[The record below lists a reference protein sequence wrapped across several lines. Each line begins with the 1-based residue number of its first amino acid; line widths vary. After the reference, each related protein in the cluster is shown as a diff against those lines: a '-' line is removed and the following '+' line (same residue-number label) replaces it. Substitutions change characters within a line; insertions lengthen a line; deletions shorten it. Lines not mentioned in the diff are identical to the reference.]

1 MMRVKKQKP
10 RTTGKLVSVLVGCAA
25 ATVSLYQPIAL
36 TTSQSQDLL
45 GPEEK
50 QLSPTRDTNDVNG
63 IFGFSFRFTNTSQAC
78 IRSGENLTG
87 IVTKENNTLFIIEGA
102 TGIRLYRLT
111 ERIDGKYPIVAYD
124 ATHVIIR
131 KSGSNTLL
139 CLEKRNDAVPTST
152 TSVFKTKPIITP
164 YFSLIPVSGPEQTT
178 IGYVIRN
185 CSARCKIALSAT
197 GLRSDDVL
205 IAINNRRL
213 ASETWQQLQENA
225 KKGNAIVVTVKR
237 ASNTGNIDIP
247 IPHGDSLKQLL
258 VSDH

>member
-1 MMRVKKQKP
+1 MRVKKQTP
-10 RTTGKLVSVLVGCAA
+10 QTTGKLVSVLIGCAA

-36 TTSQSQDLL
+36 TTSQSQEFL

-50 QLSPTRDTNDVNG
+50 QLLSPIRDANDVNG
-63 IFGFSFRFTNTSQAC
+63 IFGFSFRSTNTSQAC
-78 IRSGENLTG
+78 NRSDENLTG
-87 IVTKENNTLFIIEGA
+87 IVTNENNTLFIIEGA

-111 ERIDGKYPIVAYD
+111 ERIDGRYPIVAYD
-124 ATHVIIR
+124 ATHIIIR

-139 CLEKRNDAVPTST
+139 CLEKRNDAAPAST
-152 TSVFKTKPIITP
+152 TTDFKKKPIITP

-178 IGYVIRN
+178 IGYVIRK
-185 CSARCKIALSAT
+185 CSTRCKIALSAT

-213 ASETWQQLQENA
+213 DSETWQQLQQDA
-225 KKGNAIVVTVKR
+225 KKGKAIVVTVKR
-237 ASNTGNIDIP
+237 AGNTGNIDIP

-258 VSDH
+258 ASDR